1 MKKYEVFRSEG
12 GYRVAADIVF
22 GGPVIENCPW
32 YENKKA
38 ATAAAVAMWR
48 HDNAAEVYVVCNVYG
63 IGGTSRHMTESAAL
77 RERNRRGEGW
87 IIEDGEG
94 NRLDMHDGNVVIC

>member
-1 MKKYEVFRSEG
+1 MKKYDVFKSEN
-12 GYRVAADIVF
+12 GYRVAKNIVN

-48 HDNAAEVYVVCNVYG
+48 NDEAAAVYVVCNVSG
-63 IGGTSRHMTESAAL
+63 IGGTSRHMTELAAL
-77 RERNRRGEGW
+77 RARNCREGEGW
-87 IIEDGEG
+87 IVEDGEG
-94 NRLDMHDGNVVIC
+94 NRLDMPALIEKI